1 MTVERKFANV
11 FTASSASGN
20 IRVIKFRKGTARRY
34 FRLQPTDAGALVGLG
49 GRLSRRNFP
58 RVATPSRAA
67 IGSAVS
73 IGITVTAS
81 AIASILLDHFGL
93 LRFHQHSAG
102 IERLIGAALM
112 IVGVSLIAKY

>member
-1 MTVERKFANV
+1 
-11 FTASSASGN
+11 
-20 IRVIKFRKGTARRY
+20 
-34 FRLQPTDAGALVGLG
+34 
-49 GRLSRRNFP
+49 
-58 RVATPSRAA
+58 
-67 IGSAVS
+67 
-73 IGITVTAS
+73 VTAS